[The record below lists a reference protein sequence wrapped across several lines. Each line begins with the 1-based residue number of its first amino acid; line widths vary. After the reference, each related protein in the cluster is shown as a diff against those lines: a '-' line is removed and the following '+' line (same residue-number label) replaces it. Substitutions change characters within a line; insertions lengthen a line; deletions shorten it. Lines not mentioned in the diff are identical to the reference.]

1 MGAMELP
8 APRGPQRSDRHAGLA
23 YDLWLPEEAP
33 PWPGILVIHGAG
45 SRRQNHADFARLAR
59 ASGWAALSYDQRG
72 HGDSPGEMSPAAI
85 ADAGAL
91 ARLLGEVE
99 GVDPRRVC
107 ARGSSMGGFVA
118 IHAAA
123 GEESIAGA
131 IAICPA
137 HETLLIEGIR
147 RGRLEMPVDEDAL
160 LPWLERHDLGQA
172 VEEMGSKPLVLI
184 HAEGDEQVPVA
195 LSRELY
201 GRAAEPRKLIV
212 VPGGHHRSVQH
223 DAELQGTALRWLR
236 RALPNRASCS

>member
-1 MGAMELP
+1 MSAMELP
-8 APRGPQRSDRHAGLA
+8 APRAPERSGSHGGLA

-33 PWPGILVIHGAG
+33 PWPGMLIIHGAG

-59 ASGWAALSYDQRG
+59 ANGWAALSYDQRG

-85 ADAGAL
+85 ADAGTMAL
-91 ARLLGEVE
+91 LLGEVE
-99 GVDPRRVC
+99 GVDPERVC

-123 GEESIAGA
+123 TEESIAGA

-137 HETLLIEGIR
+137 HETLQINGIR
-147 RGRLEMPVDEDAL
+147 SGRLEMAVDEEAL
-160 LPWLERHDLGQA
+160 LPWLERHDLGEA
-172 VEEMGSKPLVLI
+172 AAAMGPKPLFLL

-195 LSRELY
+195 LSRELH
-201 GRAAEPRKLIV
+201 GRAIEPKKLIA

-223 DAELQGTALRWLR
+223 DAELQGAALRWLR
-236 RALPNRASCS
+236 REIGPARC